1 MLVVLLCRNMNH
13 LTWGV
18 SDFRLMLTQLSFLSF
33 AHQHRNFRETFAKVP
48 RTDPVAAQKVRY
60 SVRHFGG
67 VFIFCV
73 VLDKKIDF

>member
-1 MLVVLLCRNMNH
+1 MQQARVA
-13 LTWGV
+13 WGLP
-18 SDFRLMLTQLSFLSF
+18 DFRLMLTQLSFLSF
-33 AHQHRNFRETFAKVP
+33 AHQHRNFRETFAKFP

-73 VLDKKIDF
+73 VLDKNFDF